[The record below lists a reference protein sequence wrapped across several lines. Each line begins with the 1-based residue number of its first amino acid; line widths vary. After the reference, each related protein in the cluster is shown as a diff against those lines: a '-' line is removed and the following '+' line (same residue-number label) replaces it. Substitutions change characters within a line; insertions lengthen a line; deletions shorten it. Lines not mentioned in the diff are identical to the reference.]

1 MLLSYFFATA
11 PDSFISRLLITLTT
25 IIPKASPARASIV
38 LYPSSRPVE
47 KAPDT
52 YAPDASILLI
62 FPAGEKSARI
72 TKILNKIKNRG
83 FSIFPIHVKICP
95 GFNEKNNTTAKN
107 TKENIPNP
115 AIFPPSEINDSI
127 PTVNETVAHLGI
139 AKKGPIV
146 KYKRHVKKT
155 PYFLPI

>member
-1 MLLSYFFATA
+1 MI
-11 PDSFISRLLITLTT
+11 D
-25 IIPKASPARASIV
+25 
-38 LYPSSRPVE
+38 
-47 KAPDT
+47 
-52 YAPDASILLI
+52 SILREMY
-62 FPAGEKSARI
+62 FYVHNVVGRVEDEFDDCEEFEEYI
-72 TKILNKIKNRG
+72 TE
-83 FSIFPIHVKICP
+83 SII
-95 GFNEKNNTTAKN
+95 KN

-115 AIFPPSEINDSI
+115 AIFPPSEINGSI